1 MQNNF
6 QIINKTLAKTPIQ
19 VVTLTLNPSLDRMLY
34 TNSLEFGTVIRAGK
48 VYQDVGGKGLNVSK
62 ALSQLGVDNTAICVL
77 GGDHGNKV
85 NLMLEK
91 DKVNSKILWIEG
103 ETRINT
109 AVFCGD
115 QSIKINESGPTPTVQ
130 EMQDLQ
136 TGIYKEIQPNQ
147 IWVLSGT
154 LLPAMSS
161 DFYITLS
168 HQITKLGSK
177 AIFDTSGKSL
187 RAVIESKPFLI
198 KPNQEE
204 AEEVLNI
211 AIVDISTARKAVLM
225 LLDKGVQNVALSM
238 GEKGL
243 VFGNSEGIIHFDI
256 PTGIVAKKTIGAGDG
271 LLAGLI
277 YGLVNKFPL
286 SELGKWGVCVGSL
299 STTFEELKYADL
311 DRTQQLVNTL

>member
-1 MQNNF
+1 MQNNL
-6 QIINKTLAKTPIQ
+6 QNNTNKNTLQ
-19 VVTLTLNPSLDRMLY
+19 VITLTLNPCLDRMLY
-34 TNSLEFGTVIRAGK
+34 TNTLEFGTVIRTNK

-62 ALSQLGVDNTAICVL
+62 ALTQLGISNTAICVL

-91 DKVNSKILWIEG
+91 NQVNSEILWVEA

-109 AVFCGD
+109 AIFCGD
-115 QSIKINESGPTPTVQ
+115 QSMKVNEQGPVLTVQ
-130 EMQDLQ
+130 EMENL
-136 TGIYKEIQPNQ
+136 TEEIYKKIQPNQ

-154 LLPAMSS
+154 LLPSMPH

-168 HQITKLGSK
+168 HKIAQSGSK
-177 AIFDTSGKSL
+177 SIFDTSGKSL
-187 RAVIESKPFLI
+187 GAVIESKPFLI

-211 AIVDISTARKAVLM
+211 AIVDISAARKAVQM

-243 VFGNSEGIIHFDI
+243 VFGNCEGIIHFNI
-256 PTGIVAKKTIGAGDG
+256 PTGLVAKKTVGAGDG

-277 YGLVNKFPL
+277 YGIVNELPL

-299 STTFEELKYADL
+299 STTFENLRYADFE
-311 DRTQQLVNTL
+311 TTKNLVNTL